1 MTTKQRIKL
10 IVILAIEFIAI
21 AVLLLLIF
29 FAGKQS
35 YTVKFDLNGGTLIS
49 GDLEQSVRQGGNA
62 TPPTA
67 TKEGH
72 YFLKWSE
79 SYNKVTR
86 DMVIKAV
93 WEYETSP
100 GIEYNIVPNSNYC
113 TVSGC
118 FKGMQGDVY
127 IGAYNGNLKVLGIE
141 DNAFEDCTGITR
153 IHLLDGIVKIGNNAF
168 SGCTSLESIELPD
181 TLAILGANA
190 FEDCTSL
197 TEVTIPESLT
207 TLPDYA
213 FADCAA
219 LTTCN
224 LPATMTNIG
233 KYAFKNCTAMT
244 SIVFPE
250 ALTGIMD
257 NAFINC
263 SALTALDLPS
273 SLTTISTGAFRQC
286 TTLTMVEIPS
296 SVLTIGTSAFR
307 QCTALEKVILHE
319 GLNSI
324 GEYAF
329 YECENLTE
337 LTVPTTVPF
346 ENVGVNAFEKT
357 QLVFDVEY
365 PTEEEIDLPVVRP
378 PWGGIIR
385 DEPILD
391 VDGLAPIDGV

>member
-10 IVILAIEFIAI
+10 IVILAVEFIAI

-49 GDLEQSVRQGGNA
+49 GDLEQSVRQGGRA

-67 TKEGH
+67 AKEGH

-79 SYNKVTR
+79 SYDKVTR

-100 GIEYNIVPNSNYC
+100 GIEYNIIPNSNYC

-127 IGAYNGNLKVLGIE
+127 IGAYNGNLRVLGIE
-141 DNAFEDCTGITR
+141 DNAFKDCTGITR

-181 TLAILGANA
+181 TLAILGTNA
-190 FEDCTSL
+190 FKNCTSL

-213 FADCAA
+213 FVDCAA

-224 LPATMTNIG
+224 LPSTLTNIG

-250 ALTGIMD
+250 SLTGIMD

-263 SALTALDLPS
+263 SALTAVDLPS
-273 SLTTISTGAFRQC
+273 SLTTIGTGAFKQC
-286 TTLTMVEIPS
+286 TTLTMVEIPG
-296 SVLTIGTSAFR
+296 SVLTLGDSAFR

-319 GLNSI
+319 GLTSI
-324 GEYAF
+324 GSYAF
-329 YECENLTE
+329 YECTNLAE
-337 LTVPTTVPF
+337 LTVPSTVPF
-346 ENVGVNAFEKT
+346 ESVGVNAFEKT

-365 PTEEEIDLPVVRP
+365 PTEEEIEIPIVRP
-378 PWGGIIR
+378 PWGPIKGEDFII
-385 DEPILD
+385 DS
-391 VDGLAPIDGV
+391 DGLIDLNGV